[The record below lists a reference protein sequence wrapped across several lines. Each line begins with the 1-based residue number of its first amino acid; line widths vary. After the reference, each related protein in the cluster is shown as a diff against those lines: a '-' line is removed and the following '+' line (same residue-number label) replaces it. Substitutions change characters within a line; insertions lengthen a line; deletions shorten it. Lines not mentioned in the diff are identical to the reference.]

1 MAIYDAAAFAKLC
14 ETAKNAQHRFCVI
27 DYPKNNREDTR
38 FVDTSKQRGD
48 YIRKAKIAVVLAI
61 CVGTV
66 MLLSGCEKPYSS
78 YKLSD
83 YIKVGDY
90 KGLKVEK
97 YKVAVSDKEINKE
110 IKC

>member
-1 MAIYDAAAFAKLC
+1 M
-14 ETAKNAQHRFCVI
+14 
-27 DYPKNNREDTR
+27 R

-48 YIRKAKIAVVLAI
+48 YMRKAKIAVVLAI

-66 MLLSGCEKPYSS
+66 MLLSGCGKPYSS

-110 IKC
+110 INTWLKAAATTQSIKSGKVKNGDTVVIEIGRASCRERV